1 MEPWV
6 VSTGLIFLYLIATI
20 VIGVLANRRGTA
32 NMEDFFLYGRQAGF
46 IVLYLTV
53 VATFHSAFA
62 FLGSGG
68 FFYTHGIG
76 FWMAGTWTVL
86 VGAITYTIGT
96 RIWALGKK
104 FGYITPADMLADFY
118 ESEAVRVIVA
128 MVSVLF
134 TLVYIQ
140 VQSAGLG
147 YILSVAT
154 GDRISFELASAI
166 LLVVAAG
173 YLMVGGLRAV
183 YWTDVIQGIWMYVA
197 VWGGSLLLTYK
208 LFGGPVELW
217 RRLAAERPE
226 MLSLPGPEGFFTPGM
241 WVGMTIALSFGI
253 IFQPH
258 MMIRYFT
265 AASSRTLKLLGATT
279 PIYLMTLFIPAA
291 FVGLGG
297 ALILPDLATPDRVFP
312 ELLFRFAPP
321 WLTGLILAGAT
332 AAAMSTLDS
341 ILHSNMTVLTR
352 DVYQRYI
359 APDRSQRHYLAFGRW
374 VVVGAAGGGLAA
386 DRRQPRLPG
395 GAGDAVGRGCA
406 AAHARGS
413 GRLLSDRAAPH
424 DGRRGRGGHL
434 CRIGHALP
442 DAGRVLSAPR
452 RSRGG
457 LVARRQLPGDHHRF
471 APDPAALEGDRREG
485 PRRGGA
491 LRLRGLNGGKTGALD
506 RSGTREGPEI
516 GAQHRIHK
524 LSHPCEP
531 PIRSPLCPRSQ
542 TSPLQKGER
551 PWTRIG

>member
-6 VSTGLIFLYLIATI
+6 VSTGLIFIYLIATI
-20 VIGVLANRRGTA
+20 VIGMLANRKGTA
-32 NMEDFFLYGRQAGF
+32 NMEDFFLCGRQAGF

-104 FGYITPADMLADFY
+104 FGYITPADMIADFY

-128 MVSVLF
+128 VVSVVF
-134 TLVYIQ
+134 TLIYIQ
-140 VQSAGLG
+140 VQAQGLG

-154 GDRISFELASAI
+154 GDRIPFAWASLI

-173 YLMVGGLRAV
+173 YLVVGGLRAV
-183 YWTDVIQGIWMYVA
+183 YWTDVIQGVWMYIA
-197 VWGGSLLLTYK
+197 VWAGSLVLTYK
-208 LFGGPVELW
+208 LFGGPVQLW
-217 RRLAAERPE
+217 RRLAAERPD
-226 MLSLPGPEGFFTPGM
+226 LLTLPGPEGFFTPGM

-265 AASSRTLKLLGATT
+265 AASDRTLKVLGATT

-297 ALILPDLATPDRVFP
+297 ALILPDLAQPDRVFP
-312 ELLFRFAPP
+312 ELLFRYAPA

-352 DVYQRYI
+352 DVYQRYV
-359 APDRSQRHYLAFGRW
+359 APNRSQKHYLAFGRW
-374 VVVGAAGGGLAA
+374 VVLVLLLLGWFLTVYNL
-386 DRRQPRLPG
+386 DFLVTLVTLS
-395 GAGDAVGRGCA
+395 GAGALQLMPAVLAVCYP
-406 AAHARGS
+406 ARWRTTSAGVVS
-413 GRLLSDRAAPH
+413 G
-424 DGRRGRGGHL
+424 
-434 CRIGHALP
+434 IGA
-442 DAGRVLSAPR
+442 
-452 RSRGG
+452 G
-457 LVARRQLPGDHHRF
+457 LVTLYLTRVVVYQPFGMHEALWSLVINF
-471 APDPAALEGDRREG
+471 AVMLTVSAF
-485 PRRGGA
+485 
-491 LRLRGLNGGKTGALD
+491 
-506 RSGTREGPEI
+506 TRPPSDATVE
-516 GAQHRIHK
+516 RIH
-524 LSHPCEP
+524 
-531 PIRSPLCPRSQ
+531 
-542 TSPLQKGER
+542 GEVER
-551 PWTRIG
+551 FVYGD